1 MPNTGPDEP
10 TDLHTRS
17 WWTVLKRAV
26 KQFRD
31 DNCTDWAASLTYY
44 GVLALFPAIIALV
57 SLLGLFGG
65 AGTVTKVTDVVTT
78 LGPSSAADTFR
89 GPIQDIVAARST
101 AGPMFV
107 VGLLGALWAA
117 SGYVGAFIRAS
128 NAVWEVEEGRPFY
141 WLRPLQVLITLAGVI
156 AVALITVALVVSG
169 PLAGAIG
176 NAVGAGDTAV
186 TVWSYAKWPVLLVVA
201 SLMISA
207 LYYLAPNIR
216 GQRFPWASPGGL
228 IALLAW
234 LAASAAFAGYV
245 ANFGSYNKT
254 YGTLGGVVA
263 LLVWVWI
270 SNCVLLFGAEVNAEL
285 ERQRELENGQPGA
298 ADEIQLEP
306 RREKQPA

>member
-1 MPNTGPDEP
+1 VPNTGPDEP